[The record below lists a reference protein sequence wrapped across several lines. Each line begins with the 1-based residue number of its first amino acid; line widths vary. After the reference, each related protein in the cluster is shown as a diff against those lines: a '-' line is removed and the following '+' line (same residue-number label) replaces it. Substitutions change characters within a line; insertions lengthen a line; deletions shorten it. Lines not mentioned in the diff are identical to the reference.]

1 MSIYIYAFAT
11 FGHPNDFRQ
20 TPFSYNNEDIAKKIK
35 VFDLS
40 NAIKVFPNSEIY
52 SIRKESIENTKLI
65 AYSIY
70 TYAQEQA
77 SKRDGTFI
85 GSSIILENKL
95 SDEDIVIKCLNNF
108 HLKLTE
114 NNLENGV
121 LKVNHSRDFIPVGF
135 LKDSD
140 NVKNFHREIKDLS
153 FIQTNKSLVVFCETA
168 PNKLKFYFEKAISL
182 LNLYDVIY
190 FTQSKEVAE
199 YVMQKGIFPLIQ
211 NVGEK
216 QEFEHELQK
225 LKEEKLRRVKALLE
239 NFSNEKRILETDRE
253 HFKEKYDKSI
263 NQMQKTHQE
272 NEQKIKSYKN
282 ERPILD
288 NYYLEFLKK
297 IDELIYQLESTG
309 EIETAREKFNEYN
322 RTFANKINN
331 NQIPSSLNHILQPA
345 NLTTNTQPSFIDKAN
360 IPNRHRN
367 SDGTNREG
375 KSNVFKLTTITLSLL
390 LMGTLAYFLIFKE
403 SNQEIPTNDFLNELD
418 QRNHIEANETIE
430 NKRLT
435 PEANLELDRESYL
448 AISEKLKYGNKV
460 EDIVDIIFQSHP
472 DINNSY
478 YDQKEI
484 YAKNLIDLNRVC
496 FEKKMVYFSSPKT
509 L

>member
-1 MSIYIYAFAT
+1 M
-11 FGHPNDFRQ
+11 
-20 TPFSYNNEDIAKKIK
+20 
-35 VFDLS
+35 
-40 NAIKVFPNSEIY
+40 
-52 SIRKESIENTKLI
+52 
-65 AYSIY
+65 
-70 TYAQEQA
+70 
-77 SKRDGTFI
+77 
-85 GSSIILENKL
+85 
-95 SDEDIVIKCLNNF
+95 
-108 HLKLTE
+108 
-114 NNLENGV
+114 
-121 LKVNHSRDFIPVGF
+121 
-135 LKDSD
+135 
-140 NVKNFHREIKDLS
+140 
-153 FIQTNKSLVVFCETA
+153 
-168 PNKLKFYFEKAISL
+168 
-182 LNLYDVIY
+182 
-190 FTQSKEVAE
+190 
-199 YVMQKGIFPLIQ
+199 
-211 NVGEK
+211 
-216 QEFEHELQK
+216 
-225 LKEEKLRRVKALLE
+225 
-239 NFSNEKRILETDRE
+239 
-253 HFKEKYDKSI
+253 
-263 NQMQKTHQE
+263 
-272 NEQKIKSYKN
+272 
-282 ERPILD
+282 
-288 NYYLEFLKK
+288 
-297 IDELIYQLESTG
+297 IYQLESTG

-496 FEKKMVYFSSPKT
+496 FEKKDGIFFFAQDT
-509 L
+509 LRHIPLYRDN